1 MNVTFIIIWCLFN
14 HTLADYFLQG
24 CLAELKQKKYWQEN
38 APDNKY
44 KYDYI
49 AALVMHSISWTF
61 LIMLPIAYYYSFNVD
76 VHFAILFVMNT
87 FLHCQIDDEKANKH
101 TINLVVDQLLHM
113 VQIAYTLFILL

>member
-38 APDNKY
+38 APDKKY

-76 VHFAILFVMNT
+76 GMFVVLFICNVI
-87 FLHCQIDDEKANKH
+87 LHCQIDNEKANKH

-113 VQIAYTLFILL
+113 VQIVYTLFILL